1 MDSILTVGPPLVATS
16 PSEIRALVM
25 SVVTLLDTAKREI
38 DISRA
43 AARASILR
51 ASMLLRVEID
61 RQTPIDSQDSGGR
74 LLAWQSGRVRE
85 YMDAHLG
92 GRILVSD
99 LSKVAQRSPAHFARA
114 FKLTFGRTPHAYLMQ
129 RRVEAASHLMRVSDR
144 SLSDI
149 AVACGFT
156 DQAHLCRLFRQRMGR
171 SPAAWRR
178 ERCASGAIGLP
189 AL

>member
-1 MDSILTVGPPLVATS
+1 MDSFLAPEPACVGTS
-16 PSEIRALVM
+16 PSEIQALVM
-25 SVVTLLDTAKREI
+25 SVVRLLDTATREI
-38 DISRA
+38 DSNRA
-43 AARASILR
+43 AAKASILR
-51 ASMLLRVEID
+51 ASMLLRVEIN
-61 RQTPIDSQDSGGR
+61 RQTPIDCASRGCP

-92 GRILVSD
+92 RRILVSD

-149 AVACGFT
+149 AVTCGFT
-156 DQAHLCRLFRQRMGR
+156 DQAHLCRIFRQCVGR

-178 ERCASGAIGLP
+178 ERCASERA
-189 AL
+189 